1 MTDSVIAL
9 QPAFILQQRQFKESS
24 LLLDVLT
31 RDYGLIVVLA
41 KGVRKSKSKTSGLL
55 RPFQSLLLS
64 CRGKGELLLLT
75 HVELLDALQVLQ
87 GLPLYCAFY
96 LNELILSFLRRFDAF
111 PEVYADYAASLTLL
125 ASLDAPSKTSAS
137 LDATAETLTVERVLR
152 NFELNLMLHIG
163 YAIPIQHEARAQQPI
178 KSSSHYCFHPE
189 QGLIE
194 HPEGKLKGSVLQ
206 AIAAREL
213 YHVEVLQVAKQIMRS
228 VIDFHLQGRPLKSR
242 AVISKIYQQL

>member
-64 CRGKGELLLLT
+64 CRGKSELLLLT

-125 ASLDAPSKTSAS
+125 ASLDTPSKPSAS
-137 LDATAETLTVERVLR
+137 GATAETLTVERVLR

-178 KSSSHYCFHPE
+178 KSSSHYQFHPE
-189 QGLIE
+189 QGFIE

-213 YHVEVLQVAKQIMRS
+213 YDVEVLQVAKQIMRS